1 MLHIS
6 NLQTSKL
13 DISQLVYMQHVP
25 LSMFYRRIIHAADPS
40 LSIYTRAGVVLEC
53 FYFSSWR
60 ASVATSLGFDFGLYI
75 RNAQPQIYIIWG
87 GGAERHFFPGK
98 NGFVGVLKDFTE

>member
-1 MLHIS
+1 MFTLHIS
-6 NLQTSKL
+6 NFQTSKL

-40 LSIYTRAGVVLEC
+40 LSIYTRAGVVLE
-53 FYFSSWR
+53 FIYFSSWR
-60 ASVATSLGFDFGLYI
+60 ASVPTSLGFDFGLHI
-75 RNAQPQIYIIWG
+75 RNAQPQIYGRG
-87 GGAERHFFPGK
+87 GERHFFPGK

>member
-1 MLHIS
+1 MFTLHIS
-6 NLQTSKL
+6 NFQTSKL

-40 LSIYTRAGVVLEC
+40 LSIYTRAGVVLE
-53 FYFSSWR
+53 FIYFSSWR
-60 ASVATSLGFDFGLYI
+60 ASVPTSLGFDFGLHI
-75 RNAQPQIYIIWG
+75 RNAQPQIYG
-87 GGAERHFFPGK
+87 GGERHFFPGK